1 MHAYAVLRTI
11 GAFAI
16 MGLATQTLANPV
28 AQSGAVAAPDTAAL
42 DKRITFNDVEQFT
55 KNFFTSF
62 FKRDLEVR
70 STQSSTDVMNSALSH
85 LNHTV
90 AVIKASGPTN
100 SSAALLASSLAH
112 MKSTIASKLSPDEK
126 AAFAAAAK
134 NFTIPV
140 PGSHHKRDASKD
152 GTIAGD
158 AASFFQHAWSLLKG
172 VGGIFESVEKRD
184 AAKDGTIAGDA
195 ASFFQHVASI
205 FGGLFES
212 VE

>member
-1 MHAYAVLRTI
+1 MRGFTVLRTL

-16 MGLATQTLANPV
+16 VGLATQSLAIAVPQPV
-28 AQSGAVAAPDTAAL
+28 DTAAL
-42 DKRITFNDVEQFT
+42 DKRLSFTDVEQFT
-55 KNFFTSF
+55 KSFFTSF

-70 STQSSTDVMNSALSH
+70 STQSSTDVMNNALSH

-90 AVIKASGPTN
+90 AQIKAAGPTN

-112 MKSTIASKLSPDEK
+112 MKSTITAKLSPAEQ

-134 NFTIPV
+134 NFTIPA
-140 PGSHHKRDASKD
+140 PGSHQKRDASKD

-158 AASFFQHAWSLLKG
+158 AASFFQHAASLL
-172 VGGIFESVEKRD
+172 GGLFESAEKRDVEKRD
-184 AAKDGTIAGDA
+184 ASKDGTIAGDA
-195 ASFFQHVASI
+195 ASFFQHVRSI
-205 FGGLFES
+205 FSGLFES